1 MTTSQEPHIADLE
14 KQFDAAKPAPK
25 QPIQAVSII
34 LSKGNL
40 DMVYPALILA
50 NGARMSG
57 IEATIFFTFWG
68 LDAITESKIDNL
80 HVATVGNPAFPIP
93 TMLGGLPG
101 IESLASAYM
110 RREIEKIEIPTVREL
125 LQILSDSGAKL
136 YACRMAMDM
145 FNLKKTDLIPSVDG
159 ILSVIDFFDHAAGS
173 QLLFI

>member
-1 MTTSQEPHIADLE
+1 MTTETVDRNIAELE
-14 KQFDAAKPAPK
+14 KQFAPAKP
-25 QPIQAVSII
+25 PITAVSII
-34 LSKGNL
+34 LSKGSL

-57 IEATIFFTFWG
+57 IDATIFFTFWG
-68 LDAITESKIDNL
+68 LDAITEKKVDNL

-101 IESLASAYM
+101 MELLASSFM
-110 RREIEKIEIPTVREL
+110 KKEIEKLEIPKVREML
-125 LQILSDSGAKL
+125 EILKDSGAKL

-145 FNLKKTDLIPSVDG
+145 FNLKQADLVAGVDG
-159 ILSVIDFFDHAAGS
+159 ILSVVDFFDKAAGS

>member
-1 MTTSQEPHIADLE
+1 MTTTILESHIEPHIADLE
-14 KQFDAAKPAPK
+14 KQMTSK

-34 LSKGNL
+34 LSKGSL

-57 IEATIFFTFWG
+57 IDATIFFTFWG
-68 LDAITESKIDNL
+68 LDAITESKLDHL

-101 IESLASAYM
+101 MESLASAYM
-110 RREIEKIEIPTVREL
+110 KHGIEKLDIPPVREML
-125 LQILSDSGAKL
+125 EILKDSGAKF
-136 YACRMAMDM
+136 YACRMAMEM
-145 FNLKKTDLIPSVDG
+145 FNLKQTDLIPQVDG
-159 ILSVIDFFDHAAGS
+159 VLSVIDFFENAAGS

>member
-1 MTTSQEPHIADLE
+1 MTTMTPDTYIAELE
-14 KQFDAAKPAPK
+14 KQVTLAKP
-25 QPIQAVSII
+25 PIQAVSII
-34 LSKGNL
+34 LSKGSL

-57 IEATIFFTFWG
+57 IDATIFFTFWG
-68 LDAITESKIDNL
+68 LDAITTKKIDHL

-101 IESLASAYM
+101 MESLATAFM
-110 RREIEKIEIPTVREL
+110 KREIEKIEIPTVPEMLRML
-125 LQILSDSGAKL
+125 KDAGASL

-145 FNLKKTDLIPSVDG
+145 FNLKQSDLIPEVDG
-159 ILSVIDFFDHAAGS
+159 VLSVVDFFDKAAGS